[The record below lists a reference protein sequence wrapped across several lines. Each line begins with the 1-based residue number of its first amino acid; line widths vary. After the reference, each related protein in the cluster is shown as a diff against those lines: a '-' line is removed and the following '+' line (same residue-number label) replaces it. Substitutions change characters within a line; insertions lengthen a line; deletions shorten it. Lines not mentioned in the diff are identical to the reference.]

1 MALNSQSVAQ
11 NKAISNEMPTIN
23 NYSND
28 NGKGNPKDSN
38 HKEQETNESKKWLFP
53 FILVTSLFFFWGFVH
68 NLDPILIPHL
78 RKAFNLTDLE
88 SSLVDSAVFIA
99 YFVMALP
106 AGYVM
111 RKYGYKSG
119 ILIGLVLFG
128 IGSLLFV
135 PAANSLQYVYFLGA
149 LFVIAC
155 GLTFLETAANPYVTI
170 LGPPETATKRLNFSQ
185 SFNGLAAFIA
195 PTFIGPIILSGKNL
209 TESEMASMSSTEL
222 NTYLA
227 SEAASV
233 KMPYL
238 ILGLIILAVAVV
250 FYFTNMPDVK
260 EEVDE
265 GGEGSSFRSALKS
278 MKLRWGIVAQFFYVG
293 AQVCVASFFIKMATT
308 TAGIEEAAAAKFL
321 GFFGLA
327 FMLGRFA
334 GTFLMQ
340 YIHARKLLIIYATIN
355 ILLTIIAITGSGM
368 IVVYTLI
375 AIAFFMSIMFPTI
388 FSMGID
394 GLGHNTKIGS
404 SLIVMAIVGGALL
417 PPVLGLI
424 SDATGSIQMGYLVP
438 LTCFAVILLFAF
450 NGHKANKA

>member
-1 MALNSQSVAQ
+1 M
-11 NKAISNEMPTIN
+11 IIIIICIF
-23 NYSND
+23 
-28 NGKGNPKDSN
+28 
-38 HKEQETNESKKWLFP
+38 ETNKNKNIIFIALTNQMNVVETVNSKESKKWLFP

-88 SSLVDSAVFIA
+88 SSLIDSSVFIA

-128 IGSLLFV
+128 IGSILFV

-155 GLTFLETAANPYVTI
+155 GLTFLETAANPYITI
-170 LGPPETATKRLNFSQ
+170 LGPPETATKRLNFAQ

-195 PTFIGPIILSGKNL
+195 PTVVGPMILSGKNL
-209 TESEMASMSSTEL
+209 TESEMGSMSTIEL

-238 ILGLIILAVAVV
+238 ILGLIIFVVAVV
-250 FYFTNMPDVK
+250 VYFTNMPDVK
-260 EEVDE
+260 DE
-265 GGEGSSFRSALKS
+265 DTLGIEGAGFANALKS

-293 AQVCVASFFIKMATT
+293 AQVCVGSFFIKMATT
-308 TAGIEEAAAAKFL
+308 AAGMEEATAARYL

-334 GTFLMQ
+334 GTFFMQ
-340 YIHARKLLIIYATIN
+340 FIQPRKLLIIYAIIN
-355 ILLTIIAITGSGM
+355 IFLSIVAITGTGM
-368 IVVYTLI
+368 LVVYTLI

-424 SDATGSIQMGYLVP
+424 SDATGSIQMGYTVP
-438 LTCFAVILLFAF
+438 LTCFTVILLFAF

>member
-1 MALNSQSVAQ
+1 MALTNQMNVVETVNS
-11 NKAISNEMPTIN
+11 K
-23 NYSND
+23 
-28 NGKGNPKDSN
+28 
-38 HKEQETNESKKWLFP
+38 ESKKWLFP

-88 SSLVDSAVFIA
+88 SSLIDSSVFIA

-128 IGSLLFV
+128 IGSILFV

-155 GLTFLETAANPYVTI
+155 GLTFLETAANPYITI
-170 LGPPETATKRLNFSQ
+170 LGPPETATKRLNFAQ

-195 PTFIGPIILSGKNL
+195 PTVVGPMILSGKNL
-209 TESEMASMSSTEL
+209 TESEMGSMSTIEL

-238 ILGLIILAVAVV
+238 ILGLIIFVVAVV
-250 FYFTNMPDVK
+250 VYFTNMPDVK
-260 EEVDE
+260 DE
-265 GGEGSSFRSALKS
+265 DTLGIEGAGFANALKS

-293 AQVCVASFFIKMATT
+293 AQVCVGSFFIKMATT
-308 TAGIEEAAAAKFL
+308 AAGMEEATAARYL

-334 GTFLMQ
+334 GTFFMQ
-340 YIHARKLLIIYATIN
+340 FIQPRKLLIIYAIIN
-355 ILLTIIAITGSGM
+355 IFLSIVAITGTGM
-368 IVVYTLI
+368 LVVYTLI

-424 SDATGSIQMGYLVP
+424 SDATGSIQMGYTVP
-438 LTCFAVILLFAF
+438 LTCFTVILLFAF

>member
-1 MALNSQSVAQ
+1 MALTNQMNVVETVNS
-11 NKAISNEMPTIN
+11 K
-23 NYSND
+23 
-28 NGKGNPKDSN
+28 
-38 HKEQETNESKKWLFP
+38 ESKKWLFP

-88 SSLVDSAVFIA
+88 SSLIDSSVFIA

-128 IGSLLFV
+128 IGSILFV

-155 GLTFLETAANPYVTI
+155 GLTFLETAANPYITI
-170 LGPPETATKRLNFSQ
+170 LGPPETATKRLNFAQ

-195 PTFIGPIILSGKNL
+195 PTVVGPMILSGKNL
-209 TESEMASMSSTEL
+209 TESEMGSMSTIEL

-238 ILGLIILAVAVV
+238 ILGLIIFVVAVV
-250 FYFTNMPDVK
+250 VYFTNMPDVK
-260 EEVDE
+260 DE
-265 GGEGSSFRSALKS
+265 DTLGIEGAGFANALKS

-293 AQVCVASFFIKMATT
+293 AQVCVGSFFIKMATT
-308 TAGIEEAAAAKFL
+308 AAGMEEATEARYL

-334 GTFLMQ
+334 GTFFMQ
-340 YIHARKLLIIYATIN
+340 FIQPRKLLIIYAIIN
-355 ILLTIIAITGSGM
+355 IFLSIVAITGTGM
-368 IVVYTLI
+368 LVVYTLI

-424 SDATGSIQMGYLVP
+424 SDATGSIQMGYTVP
-438 LTCFAVILLFAF
+438 LTCFTVILLFAF

>member
-1 MALNSQSVAQ
+1 MALSSPSNGQ
-11 NKAISNEMPTIN
+11 NPNVFNE
-23 NYSND
+23 
-28 NGKGNPKDSN
+28 
-38 HKEQETNESKKWLFP
+38 KKNWMFP

-78 RKAFNLTDLE
+78 RKAFNLSDLQ
-88 SSLVDSAVFIA
+88 SSLIDSSVFIA

-106 AGYVM
+106 AGYIM

-119 ILIGLVLFG
+119 IMIGLILFG
-128 IGSLLFV
+128 IGSILFV
-135 PAANSLQYVYFLGA
+135 PATNSLQYIYFLGA
-149 LFVIAC
+149 LFIIAC

-170 LGPPETATKRLNFSQ
+170 LGPAETATKRLNFSQ

-195 PTFIGPIILSGKNL
+195 PAYIGPMILSGKNL
-209 TESEMASMSSTEL
+209 TKAETDAMSPTEL
-222 NTYLA
+222 HAYLLN
-227 SEAASV
+227 EAASV

-260 EEVDE
+260 DE
-265 GGEGSSFRSALKS
+265 DVEGAEGASFKGALNS
-278 MKLRWGIVAQFFYVG
+278 MRLRWGILAQFFYVG
-293 AQVCVASFFIKMATT
+293 AQVCVGSFFIKMATT
-308 TAGIEEAAAAKFL
+308 TAGLEEGTAAKYL
-321 GFFGLA
+321 GFYGLT

-340 YIHARKLLIIYATIN
+340 YIQPRKLLIVYATIN
-355 ILLTIIAITGSGM
+355 ILLSIMAIMGTGM
-368 IVVYTLI
+368 VVVYTLI

-404 SLIVMAIVGGALL
+404 SLIVMSIVGGALL
-417 PPVLGLI
+417 PPVMGMI
-424 SDATGSIQMGYLVP
+424 SDATANIQNGYIVP
-438 LTCFAVILLFAF
+438 LSCFAVILLFAF
-450 NGHKANKA
+450 NGHKTNKV

>member
-1 MALNSQSVAQ
+1 MALAPFSNVQ
-11 NKAISNEMPTIN
+11 NTIVSNEK
-23 NYSND
+23 
-28 NGKGNPKDSN
+28 KG
-38 HKEQETNESKKWLFP
+38 WLFP

-88 SSLVDSAVFIA
+88 SSLVDSSVFIA

-106 AGYVM
+106 AGYIM

-119 ILIGLVLFG
+119 IMIGLILFG

-135 PAANSLQYVYFLGA
+135 PAANSLQYIYFLGA
-149 LFVIAC
+149 LFIIAC

-170 LGPPETATKRLNFSQ
+170 LGPAESSTKRLNFSQ

-195 PTFIGPIILSGKNL
+195 PAFVGPMILSDNNYTQTQIEAMTPL
-209 TESEMASMSSTEL
+209 VRQAFLE
-222 NTYLA
+222 

-238 ILGLIILAVAVV
+238 ILGLIILAVAVI

-260 EEVDE
+260 DE
-265 GGEGSSFRSALKS
+265 DVEGEDGASFGGALKS
-278 MKLRWGIVAQFFYVG
+278 MRLRWGILAQFFYVG
-293 AQVCVASFFIKMATT
+293 AQVCVGSFFIKMATT
-308 TAGIEEAAAAKFL
+308 SAGIDEDSAAKYL

-327 FMLGRFA
+327 FMLGRFF

-340 YIHARKLLIIYATIN
+340 YINPRKLLIIYTIIN
-355 ILLTIIAITGSGM
+355 IALSIIVISGSG
-368 IVVYTLI
+368 ILVVYCLI
-375 AIAFFMSIMFPTI
+375 AMAFFMSIMFPTI

-394 GLGHNTKIGS
+394 GLAHNTKIGS
-404 SLIVMAIVGGALL
+404 SLIVMSIVGGAFL
-417 PPVLGLI
+417 PPVLGII
-424 SDATGSIQMGYLVP
+424 SDQTSSIQYGYIVP
-438 LTCFAVILLFAF
+438 LVCFLVILLFAF
-450 NGHKANKA
+450 NVHKTDKA

>member
-1 MALNSQSVAQ
+1 MALITQLDVQ
-11 NKAISNEMPTIN
+11 
-23 NYSND
+23 
-28 NGKGNPKDSN
+28 
-38 HKEQETNESKKWLFP
+38 KETGTKENKKWLFP

-88 SSLVDSAVFIA
+88 SSLIDSSVFIA

-106 AGYVM
+106 AGYIM

-119 ILIGLVLFG
+119 IMIGLVLFG
-128 IGSLLFV
+128 IGSILFV
-135 PAANSLQYVYFLGA
+135 PAANSLQYIYFLGA

-170 LGPPETATKRLNFSQ
+170 LGPAETATKRLNFSQ

-195 PTFIGPIILSGKNL
+195 PAYIGPMILSGKNL
-209 TESEMASMSSTEL
+209 TQAQMDAMAPAEL
-222 NTYLA
+222 HAYVLE
-227 SEAASV
+227 EAASV

-238 ILGLIILAVAVV
+238 VLGLIILAVAVL

-260 EEVDE
+260 DE
-265 GGEGSSFRSALKS
+265 DKEGADGASFAGALKS
-278 MKLRWGIVAQFFYVG
+278 MRLRWGILAQFFYVG
-293 AQVCVASFFIKMATT
+293 AQVCVGSFFIKMATT
-308 TAGIEEAAAAKFL
+308 SAGLEEGVAAKYL

-334 GTFLMQ
+334 GTFFMQ
-340 YIHARKLLIIYATIN
+340 YIEPRKLLIIYAIIN
-355 ILLTIIAITGSGM
+355 IGLSILAITGTGM
-368 IVVYTLI
+368 LVVYTLI

-388 FSMGID
+388 FSMGIE

-404 SLIVMAIVGGALL
+404 SLIVMSIVGGALL

-424 SDATGSIQMGYLVP
+424 SDITGSIQYGYVVT
-438 LTCFAVILLFAF
+438 LTCFSVILLFAF
-450 NGHKANKA
+450 NGHKTNKA

>member
-1 MALNSQSVAQ
+1 MAVIPQSKTQ
-11 NKAISNEMPTIN
+11 NKTVAI
-23 NYSND
+23 
-28 NGKGNPKDSN
+28 
-38 HKEQETNESKKWLFP
+38 ETKNWLFP

-106 AGYVM
+106 AGYIM

-119 ILIGLVLFG
+119 IMIGLILFG

-135 PAANSLQYVYFLGA
+135 PAANSLQYSFFLGA
-149 LFVIAC
+149 LFIISC

-170 LGPPETATKRLNFSQ
+170 LGPSESATKRLNFSQ

-195 PTFIGPIILSGKNL
+195 PAFVGPMILSDKNY
-209 TESEMASMSSTEL
+209 TQTQIEAMTPAVKHA
-222 NTYLA
+222 YLV
-227 SEAASV
+227 SEADSV

-238 ILGLIILAVAVV
+238 ILGLIILAVAII

-260 EEVDE
+260 DE
-265 GGEGSSFRSALKS
+265 DVEGEDGASFAGALKS
-278 MKLRWGIVAQFFYVG
+278 MRLRWGILAQFFYVG
-293 AQVCVASFFIKMATT
+293 AQVCVGSFFIKMATSSS
-308 TAGIEEAAAAKFL
+308 GIDEDSAAKYL

-327 FMLGRFA
+327 FMLGRFF

-340 YIHARKLLIIYATIN
+340 YINPRKLLIIYTIIN
-355 ILLTIIAITGSGM
+355 IALTIIAITGSGM
-368 IVVYTLI
+368 IVVYCLI
-375 AIAFFMSIMFPTI
+375 ALAFFMSIMFPTI

-404 SLIVMAIVGGALL
+404 SLIVMSIVGGAFL
-417 PPVLGLI
+417 PPILGII
-424 SDATGSIQMGYLVP
+424 SDQTASIQYGYIVP
-438 LTCFAVILLFAF
+438 LVCFLVILLFAF
-450 NGHKANKA
+450 NVHKTDKA